1 MKDLWNRLSAK
12 GKETVIKSTLYVV
25 WIVVFWFLGKKV
37 ENMTPATAFFGL
49 AALTGVFT
57 ALYWF
62 VKTKILGIGK
72 TAS

>member
-1 MKDLWNRLSAK
+1 MKDLWNGLSAK

-25 WIVVFWFLGKKV
+25 WIVVFWFLGKKH
-37 ENMTPATAFFGL
+37 MATPATAFFGL
-49 AALTGVFT
+49 AALTGVFS

-62 VKTKILGIGK
+62 VKTKILGIDK